1 MKGLVFTEFIE
12 MVETTFS
19 PEMAERIIEA
29 SDLESGGVY
38 TTLGTYDY
46 DEIVQL
52 VTHLSRETGMPASDL
67 QFAFGKHLFGYFVV
81 NHPWAIEGAETAFD
95 FLGHV
100 HDYIHVEVR
109 KLYPDAQ
116 LPRFDYESPQPNQLI
131 MHYQSARPFADLA
144 HGLIVGCVEHYGETI
159 HLERVVF
166 LQESGSSVYF
176 RLLREDGDSRAKAIP
191 RPQATAP
198 MPVKEETENG
208 ESDDVIK
215 LKRKLQRERLA
226 RKRAEQLAEQKTR
239 EVFLAN
245 QEISALNDRLKE
257 ENLRLGAELEVT
269 RQLQQMLLPKES
281 ELKQVAGLD
290 IAGYMA
296 PADEVGGDYYDVLQF
311 NGRVLIAMG
320 DVTGHGLESGVF
332 MLMAQTAVRTL
343 LTSNETDPAR
353 FLDVLNRTLYENGRR
368 MGTDKN
374 LTLILCEYENGRLT
388 VSGQHEE
395 IIIVRQNGDLEV
407 VNTLDLG
414 FPIGLEPS
422 VADFVDQQTIV
433 LQPDDAVILYTD
445 GITEAEDKNGQHF
458 GMERFCAIIKQH
470 SAQTAEAIQQAIIDE
485 VNAFIGTQKIYDDIT
500 LLVLKQT

>member
-1 MKGLVFTEFIE
+1 
-12 MVETTFS
+12 
-19 PEMAERIIEA
+19 
-29 SDLESGGVY
+29 
-38 TTLGTYDY
+38 
-46 DEIVQL
+46 
-52 VTHLSRETGMPASDL
+52 
-67 QFAFGKHLFGYFVV
+67 
-81 NHPWAIEGAETAFD
+81 
-95 FLGHV
+95 
-100 HDYIHVEVR
+100 
-109 KLYPDAQ
+109 
-116 LPRFDYESPQPNQLI
+116 
-131 MHYQSARPFADLA
+131 
-144 HGLIVGCVEHYGETI
+144 
-159 HLERVVF
+159 
-166 LQESGSSVYF
+166 
-176 RLLREDGDSRAKAIP
+176 
-191 RPQATAP
+191 
-198 MPVKEETENG
+198 
-208 ESDDVIK
+208 
-215 LKRKLQRERLA
+215 LQRERLA